1 MASCQTVESDYADTI
16 DWIAKTPKFGSEVS
30 LGFGYFQSFS
40 RMPCT
45 LRQCKLS
52 IT

>member
-30 LGFGYFQSFS
+30 LGFGTFS
-40 RMPCT
+40 PLVECLVR
-45 LRQCKLS
+45 
-52 IT
+52 